1 MLKSSLKFALYAGV
15 IMIVGGSISC
25 IIYSKDFNMDTGEIL
40 GYTSMILALT
50 SIFFGIRSYRN
61 NRLGG
66 KISYFQGV
74 KVGLTIS
81 SIAGIIY
88 SVYSC
93 IFYKY
98 LFPDFGEKYLQFYME
113 KIKNSGASQEVIAK
127 QLADMQ
133 ANMALY
139 NNLFFQALISFAT
152 VFAVG
157 LIITLISA
165 AILKRKEPK
174 TN

>member
-1 MLKSSLKFALYAGV
+1 MLKTSLKFGLWAGV
-15 IMIVGGSISC
+15 IMAAGGSISC

-40 GYTSMILALT
+40 GYTSMVLALT
-50 SIFFGIRSYRN
+50 SIFFGIRHYRN

-66 KISYFQGV
+66 KISYIQGV

-81 SIAGIIY
+81 AIAGVIY
-88 SVYSC
+88 SIYSI
-93 IFYKY
+93 IFYKF
-98 LFPDFGEKYLQFYME
+98 LFPDFMEKYMQFYTD

-133 ANMALY
+133 TNMALY
-139 NNLFFQALISFAT
+139 NNLLFQVLIMFAT

-157 LIITLISA
+157 LVITLISA
-165 AILKRKEPK
+165 AILKRKELK

>member
-1 MLKSSLKFALYAGV
+1 
-15 IMIVGGSISC
+15 MIVGGSISC

-61 NRLGG
+61 NKLGG

-81 SIAGIIY
+81 AIAGVIY
-88 SVYSC
+88 SIYSI
-93 IFYKY
+93 IFYKF
-98 LFPDFGEKYLQFYME
+98 LFPDFMEKYMQFYTD
-113 KIKNSGASQEVIAK
+113 KIRNSGASQEVIAK
-127 QLADMQ
+127 QLADLQ
-133 ANMALY
+133 TNLALY
-139 NNLFFQALISFAT
+139 NNLLFQVLIMFVT

-157 LIITLISA
+157 LVITLISA
-165 AILKRKEPK
+165 SILKRKELK